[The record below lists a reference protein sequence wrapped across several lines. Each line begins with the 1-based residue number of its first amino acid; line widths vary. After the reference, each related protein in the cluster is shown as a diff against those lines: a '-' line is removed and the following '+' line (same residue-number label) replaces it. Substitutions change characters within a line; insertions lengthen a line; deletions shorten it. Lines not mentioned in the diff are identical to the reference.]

1 VESFSVEH
9 ALAVTILSV
18 GKMVDGFFALLPNL
32 IIGVVVFFVGLQV
45 ASLLERLSISV
56 ARRARLDETLSQ
68 ALGSLTK
75 FFTTVMGFLIAA
87 TIVIPSFQPGHLIA
101 GLGVTSVA
109 VGFAFK
115 DILQN
120 FFAGLLLLWQK
131 PFKIGDQIKTKEF
144 EGTVQMID
152 IRSTRIITHSGELVV
167 LPNGDIYTNP
177 IIVNTAFDKRRG
189 HVSVSLPAGMSVEN
203 GRKVIRNAL
212 KNASTVLDSPE
223 PEMFL
228 GGLDGSDSK
237 FEVYFWTAPKE
248 ADVFKANDQLVSG
261 IREGFGAESKI
272 TADQAPAPA
281 TQAVTTTSPAA
292 FAGEPGAVAAA
303 NVTPTA
309 KV

>member
-1 VESFSVEH
+1 MEH
-9 ALAVTILSV
+9 ALAVTILSI

-32 IIGVVVFFVGLQV
+32 IIGVVVFFISLQV
-45 ASLLERLSISV
+45 ANLLERISVSV

-131 PFKIGDQIKTKEF
+131 PFGIGDQIKTKEF

-189 HVSVSLPAGMSVEN
+189 HLSISLPANMSVEN
-203 GRKVIRNAL
+203 GRKVITTAL
-212 KNASTVLDSPE
+212 ADASTVLKTPAPE
-223 PEMFL
+223 VFL

-248 ADVFKANDQLVSG
+248 SDVFIANDQLVSA
-261 IREGFGAESKI
+261 IRAGFGAEAKVS
-272 TADQAPAPA
+272 APVPVPAP
-281 TQAVTTTSPAA
+281 VRFSPAL
-292 FAGEPGAVAAA
+292 
-303 NVTPTA
+303 
-309 KV
+309 